1 MTAQYRFTLLP
12 VTYTLYV
19 YETDLFIDIGI
30 QGPHICIITVGSHQN
45 IISRHINNHR
55 TVVISVLISQLYNI
69 ARLHALFV
77 GFHPIGTCGFISCE
91 KIIKIHDPGPAG
103 TSVGSAAVIPSHGR
117 RVVHDPAS
125 GINTLGCKIGA
136 VPAHMFKI
144 QIPRIP
150 PLSPSFRVFQDS
162 FPLIS
167 NLLQYSMI
175 PVLSQPLLLLYDHGY
190 LIYIMPNLYH
200 ALLCE

>member
-1 MTAQYRFTLLP
+1 MHHNCGQPPKYYFP
-12 VTYTLYV
+12 
-19 YETDLFIDIGI
+19 
-30 QGPHICIITVGSHQN
+30 PHQQSQDCGN
-45 IISRHINNHR
+45 IRSYF
-55 TVVISVLISQLYNI
+55 QLYNI

-103 TSVGSAAVIPSHGR
+103 TSVGAAAVIPSHGR

-125 GINTLGCKIGA
+125 GINALGCKIGA

-150 PLSPSFRVFQDS
+150 PLSPSFRIFQDS

-175 PVLSQPLLLLYDHGY
+175 PVLSQHLLS
-190 LIYIMPNLYH
+190 II
-200 ALLCE
+200 

>member
-12 VTYTLYV
+12 VAYTLYM

-91 KIIKIHDPGPAG
+91 KIIKIRDPGPAG

-136 VPAHMFKI
+136 VPA
-144 QIPRIP
+144 R
-150 PLSPSFRVFQDS
+150 